1 MSDKILK
8 DMDDF
13 TVPFMCRSCK
23 ARHGGIC
30 SVLSPGQLS
39 DLRKHIVKT
48 EQKRNSVLNV
58 MHDEQGTY
66 SNILSG
72 VVKLSKLMSD
82 GRQQIVGLQ
91 FAPDF
96 LGRPF
101 SSETDILAE
110 AATTVHICSFPK
122 NVIEDLIRRNPAVE
136 RCLHEQHMKE
146 LDEAREWMLT
156 LGRKTAL
163 EKVASFVLLIV
174 SHTDPKIA
182 GNKEKIEIGLP
193 LKRAEIAD
201 YLGLTIET
209 VSRQITNLRKRGII
223 SVNERRSIVVND
235 KKRLSAIADQ
245 CE

>member
-1 MSDKILK
+1 MLRQAYNSHN
-8 DMDDF
+8 F
-13 TVPFMCRSCK
+13 TVPFVCRSCK

-30 SVLSPGQLS
+30 GVLSPDQLS
-39 DLRKHIVKT
+39 DLRKHIIKT
-48 EQKRNSVLNV
+48 ELKRNATLNL
-58 MHDEQGTY
+58 MHDGQETY

-91 FAPDF
+91 FAPNF

-101 SSETDILAE
+101 SSETDVLAE
-110 AATTVHICSFPK
+110 AATTVHLCSFPK
-122 NVIEDLIRRNPAVE
+122 NVIEDLMRRNPAVE

-163 EKVASFVLLIV
+163 EKVASFILLIV
-174 SHTDPKIA
+174 SYTDPPHE
-182 GNKEKIEIGLP
+182 GNDEKIEIGLP

-209 VSRQITNLRKRGII
+209 VSRQITNLRKRGVI
-223 SVNERRSIVVND
+223 SVNDRISIVVKD
-235 KKRLSAIADQ
+235 KMRLVEIAGQ
-245 CE
+245 